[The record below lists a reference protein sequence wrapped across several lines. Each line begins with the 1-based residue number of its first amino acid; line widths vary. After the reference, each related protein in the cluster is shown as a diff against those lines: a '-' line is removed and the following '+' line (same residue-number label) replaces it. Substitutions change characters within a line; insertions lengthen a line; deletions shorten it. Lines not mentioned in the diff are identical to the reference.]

1 VGIKR
6 SEMMLIMFVLMT
18 TSMTSKVLLKITTYL
33 WWIEDFEIPSLYKK
47 TLVLRQLCYLLW
59 RKAERSGFMNT
70 VRSSL
75 KGEIVA
81 FLNIYI
87 YVPSNTSISPSS
99 SPPSNVLASGRVW
112 SFIICSRVIL
122 SKPRYVMRAGG
133 LAL

>member
-1 VGIKR
+1 MK
-6 SEMMLIMFVLMT
+6 
-18 TSMTSKVLLKITTYL
+18 
-33 WWIEDFEIPSLYKK
+33 
-47 TLVLRQLCYLLW
+47 
-59 RKAERSGFMNT
+59 T

-99 SPPSNVLASGRVW
+99 SPPSNVFASGRVW

-122 SKPRYVMRAGG
+122 SKPRYKGTNDRMNACLTVCT
-133 LAL
+133 ALRTLEMLILKSVESNLFDNAHFIFIRNNPTEVLGVREGVLLIFININEQVSSN